1 MYIIVRGSDIAFP
14 NTHIHTHTHTHT
26 YIYIY
31 IYMTDTNKFPNPP
44 NVKTISLDGE
54 NISFDASLKEQYT
67 IGGPLNF
74 VPAAAVL

>member
-1 MYIIVRGSDIAFP
+1 
-14 NTHIHTHTHTHT
+14 
-26 YIYIY
+26 
-31 IYMTDTNKFPNPP
+31 MTDTNKFPNPP